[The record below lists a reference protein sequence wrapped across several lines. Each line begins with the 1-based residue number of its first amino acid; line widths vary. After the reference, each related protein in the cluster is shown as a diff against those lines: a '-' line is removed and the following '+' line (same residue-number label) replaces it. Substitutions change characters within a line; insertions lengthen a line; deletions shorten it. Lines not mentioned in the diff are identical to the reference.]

1 VPLKAKE
8 PAGCW
13 RYDGKGPRRGTRRRV
28 YRICLGRGSGVN
40 GVGAFQFRK
49 RVDGF
54 ACFLLGEAQFVEALQ
69 IEPELGAGAKE
80 VSEAEGCVAG
90 DRAGTVEDLSDP
102 VGGDANFSGE
112 LSGAHVERIQLF
124 CKVLAWVNGSDWH
137 GGLLMIVDNF
147 NARGPRRTAGP
158 LEADS
163 PLIVD
168 ANTELALA
176 IATQRLEP
184 IAGQCR

>member
-1 VPLKAKE
+1 
-8 PAGCW
+8 
-13 RYDGKGPRRGTRRRV
+13 
-28 YRICLGRGSGVN
+28 VN

-49 RVDGF
+49 RADSL
-54 ACFLLGEAQFVEALQ
+54 ACFLLGNAQFVEALQ
-69 IEPELGAGAKE
+69 IEPELGSSAEKVG
-80 VSEAEGCVAG
+80 EAEGCVAG
-90 DRAGTVEDLSDP
+90 DRASAVQDLRDA
-102 VGGDANFSGE
+102 VGRDAKSSGE
-112 LSGAHVERIQLF
+112 FGGAHVERIQLF

-168 ANTELALA
+168 ANTELVLT